1 MAVCATCNTDQRE
14 GCAHLRAESQK
25 ASAPPVCATCGQ
37 KECHHTNR
45 DLSSGEVEAIRGQI
59 RFQPVSVKQDRVEA
73 EKIFS
78 RKH

>member
-1 MAVCATCNTDQRE
+1 MAVCATCGADQ
-14 GCAHLRAESQK
+14 GCAHLAKAEPK
-25 ASAPPVCATCGQ
+25 RSAPAVCATCGQ

-45 DLSSGEVEAIRGQI
+45 DLSSGEMAAICGQI

-73 EKIFS
+73 EKVFS